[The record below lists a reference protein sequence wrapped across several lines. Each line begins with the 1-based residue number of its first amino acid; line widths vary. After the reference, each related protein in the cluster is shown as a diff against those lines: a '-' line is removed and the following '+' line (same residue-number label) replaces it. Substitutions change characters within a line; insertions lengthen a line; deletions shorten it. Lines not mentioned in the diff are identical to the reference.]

1 MSPPVCSPVLL
12 PGPIGA
18 IALILGPRSLFVFF
32 FIFKVVLSG
41 PLFDF
46 FWIPAPLPFALNTF
60 GVVVAPERIRV
71 IVPKMTALA

>member
-46 FWIPAPLPFALNTF
+46 SWIPRSPPFALNTP
-60 GVVVAPERIRV
+60 GVVAPERIRV